1 MHSLETINDFDIDED
16 ELAASICQDSFYF
29 FVQEF
34 WEEIIAEEP
43 VWNWHI
49 EYICNELQ
57 AIAERVKDRQPK
69 EYDYYILNVPPGS
82 SKSTI
87 ATIMYPLWVWT
98 IDATQRFICGS
109 YASTPA
115 EDLADKAFVIY
126 NSDKYKRYFPELGGK
141 KANGGKTH
149 IKNGLKGE
157 RYVTSTG
164 SAITG
169 IHAHQIIIDDPMNP
183 KIAASAVERDSANK
197 WVSETISS
205 RKVDKKVSVTIIIM
219 QRLHDNDTTG
229 YLLEK
234 VKEGLRIK
242 HICIPAEVSD
252 NNIQDVQPQ
261 SLLQHYT
268 EGLFDAVRAPHDVL
282 RQIRLDL
289 GSYGYAG
296 QMLQRPSPPE
306 GGILKKQWFGTI
318 ARHELFPGQ
327 VMHFQL
333 DTAYTEKTKNDPTA
347 IIAYYIM
354 QGHVYIANVQSVH
367 KEFPDLIRWLPAFV
381 KENGGNQR
389 SKIHVEPKA
398 SGLSVVQTLKKATNL
413 NIITSEAPKE
423 DKESRVQTVSP
434 KIEAGR
440 IILHTGGWNEHFLN
454 QCTSFPNAQHDDEVD
469 CLVAIILREIWTER
483 VDISTFAGAFR

>member
-1 MHSLETINDFDIDED
+1 MLSSRDIHNITRERCK
-16 ELAASICQDSFYF
+16 ESFYF
-29 FVQEF
+29 FVRHF
-34 WEEIIAEEP
+34 WNTIVAEEP

-49 EYICNELQ
+49 PLICNELQ
-57 AIAERVKDRQPK
+57 AIGERVKQRLPK
-69 EYDYYILNVPPGS
+69 EYDYYIINVPPGS

-87 ATIMYPLWVWT
+87 ASEMYPLWCWI
-98 IDATQRFICGS
+98 IDPSQRFICGS

-115 EDLADKAFVIY
+115 EDIAGKCFNIY
-126 NSDKYKRYFPELGGK
+126 TSDKFKRLFPELHTK
-141 KANGGKTH
+141 RAIGGKTGFS
-149 IKNGLKGE
+149 NGLLGE
-157 RYVTSTG
+157 RYTTSTG
-164 SAITG
+164 SSITG
-169 IHAHQIIIDDPMNP
+169 IHAHQLIIDDPMNP
-183 KIAASAVERDSANK
+183 KIANSDTERTSANK
-197 WVSETISS
+197 WVSETLSS
-205 RKVDKKVSVTIIIM
+205 RKVDKKVSVTIVIM
-219 QRLHDNDTTG
+219 QRLHENDTTG
-229 YLLEK
+229 YLLAK
-234 VKEGLRIK
+234 QKEGLTIK

-252 NNIQDVQPQ
+252 NNMQDVHPQ
-261 SLLQHYT
+261 SLLPYYKD
-268 EGLFDAVRAPHDVL
+268 GLFDTVRAPREVL
-282 RQIRLDL
+282 IQTKVDL

-296 QMLQRPSPPE
+296 QMLQRPAPAE
-306 GGILKKQWFGTI
+306 GGILKKDWFGII
-318 ARHELFPGQ
+318 ARHEVFPGQ
-327 VMHFQL
+327 IVHFQL

-389 SKIHVEPKA
+389 SKIYVEPKA

-440 IILHTGGWNEHFLN
+440 IILHAGGWNEHFLN

-483 VDISTFAGAFR
+483 VDISMFAGAFR